1 MFARVL
7 EMKTKRGQARA
18 LCAVV
23 EQKALPIVEKYPGF
37 AQGICLIP
45 EEAPDSVMVISLW
58 QNREAAEKF
67 RIEDYPA
74 VAEIYQPFLDGGI
87 HVRGYDVP
95 VVRTHRPKAQ
105 AAKAS

>member
-7 EMKTKRGQARA
+7 EMRTKRGQARA

-23 EQKALPIVEKYPGF
+23 DQKALPVVEKYPGF
-37 AQGICLIP
+37 AQGICLIS
-45 EEAPDSVMVISLW
+45 EETPDSVMVISLW

-74 VAEIYQPFLDGGI
+74 VAEMYQPFIDGGI

-95 VVRTHRPKAQ
+95 FMSAQKPKAQ